1 MCVVYIQ
8 RVAGNRT
15 KGTVLLRDRILG
27 DVLVGISLLIV
38 LSTVAS
44 LADTMPDMFLAGFIP
59 LTASVAIAVFLLKK
73 DSTPQTGVIFV
84 TAALLNS
91 TVHMW
96 GGATGPAAFLYP
108 LLFLWMKRDSIGGPV
123 LTIAGVLGAV
133 EFISP
138 VVAAAGL
145 KTGSFDISGSVG
157 VLGGAFVAGIIPL
170 VSMLA
175 VEYLKTDRP
184 YAHESD
190 DTAPAGEALFP
201 DDVARSLIPILKAGT
216 GAHGIYLFVGERKE
230 VWTLNEFVAD
240 SGEVSVRYMVGP
252 DDPVV
257 QLINNSSQSVI
268 HTTAGK
274 LSVEAGSGLPWYI
287 TRVDVPWV
295 SVVKFSR
302 QGKLSGFMV
311 LDFDSEESR
320 KHSSPVLVDSV
331 FLLSISWEMAREER
345 DNGFLAVCEEMEAS
359 RDVKGAVHKL
369 IGHIVSSL
377 PGTTATVAI
386 VNSRDTLVIYESRG
400 SLSEGR
406 AGRERSIR
414 EGVAGMAI
422 SRGQPI
428 RRLKMGSVNTF
439 GKSDNPGSNA
449 GSCCAVPLE
458 NSGTVIGVL
467 TVESVHEQ
475 QFSSDD
481 LAVFKAYATVFS
493 LAANRNQLQQS
504 VQRLKKID
512 RLTGL
517 PLLSTF
523 RRYLADLIRGV
534 RSRAVSVAVLAVD
547 ICDFSGIN
555 RELGYD
561 AGDIILGEAAGKMQ
575 SVLGDKAILARYGPD
590 SFLIC
595 LSGVDRVSAEA
606 YAARI
611 HEEFA
616 LNPIEVSRRKIT
628 IQVCIGGAVSH
639 VDKMILKLPG
649 IAVKAVEVNSFRSGV
664 TAVKEVGQF
673 YDAEQ

>member
-1 MCVVYIQ
+1 
-8 RVAGNRT
+8 
-15 KGTVLLRDRILG
+15 VLLKDRILG
-27 DVLVGISLLIV
+27 NVLLVISLLVV
-38 LSTVAS
+38 LSTAAS
-44 LADTMPDMFLAGFIP
+44 LADTLPDQFLSGFVP
-59 LTASVAIAVFLLKK
+59 LTASVLIAVFLLRK
-73 DSTPQTGVIFV
+73 DGTPQAGVIFV
-84 TAALLNS
+84 TAALLS
-91 TVHMW
+91 SAVHMW
-96 GGATGPAAFLYP
+96 GGATGSAAFLYP
-108 LLFLWMKRDSIGGPV
+108 LFFLWMKRDSIGGPV
-123 LTIAGVLGAV
+123 LTIAAVLGAV

-138 VVAAAGL
+138 VVSAAGI
-145 KTGSFDISGSVG
+145 KTGGFDMSAFLG
-157 VLGGAFVAGIIPL
+157 VLGSAFIAGIVPL

-184 YAHESD
+184 SAHEPG

-216 GAHGIYLFVGERKE
+216 GAHGIYLFTGERKE

-240 SGEVSVRYMVGP
+240 SGEVSVRYMAGS

-257 QLINNSSQSVI
+257 QLINDSSQSVI

-274 LSVEAGSGLPWYI
+274 LSVGGSSGLPWYI
-287 TRVDVPWV
+287 RGVDVPWV

-320 KHSSPVLVDSV
+320 KSSSSILVDSV
-331 FLLSISWEMAREER
+331 FLLSISWEMGREES
-345 DNGFLAVCEEMEAS
+345 DNGFLVVCEEMEAS

-369 IGHIVSSL
+369 IGRIVASF
-377 PGTTATVAI
+377 PGTTATIAI
-386 VNSRDTLVIYESRG
+386 VNSRDTLAIFESRG

-406 AGRERSIR
+406 AGRECSIGD
-414 EGVAGMAI
+414 GVAGMAI

-428 RRLKMGSVNTF
+428 RRLKMGTVKTF
-439 GKSDNPGSNA
+439 GKSDNPRSTA

-458 NSGTVIGVL
+458 NGGAVLGVL
-467 TVESVHEQ
+467 TVESVYEQ

-481 LAVFKAYATVFS
+481 LAAFKAYATVFS
-493 LAANRNQLQQS
+493 LAADRNQLRRS
-504 VQRLKKID
+504 LHKLREID

-523 RRYLADLIRGV
+523 HRQLADLVRGV
-534 RSRAVSVAVLAVD
+534 RSRALTVAVLAVD

-561 AGDIILGEAAGKMQ
+561 AGDRILEETARRMQ

-595 LSGVDRVSAEA
+595 LSEVDRVSTEA

-616 LNPIEVSRRKIT
+616 LNPLEFSRRKI
-628 IQVCIGGAVSH
+628 ILQVCIGGAVSH
-639 VDKMILKLPG
+639 VDRMILKLPG
-649 IAVKAVEVNSFRSGV
+649 IAVKAVEINSFRPGI
-664 TAVKEVGQF
+664 TAVTEVGQF
-673 YDAEQ
+673 YDAE